1 MITLS
6 YDKGPTRGVFSDGQE
21 KKWSSSN
28 LNFKVFLQAFLLDGS
43 EVWELTSDPYVM
55 DNGWLEGMP
64 EIRPEE
70 EDAVAAKEEQNAL
83 ETDDFGHG
91 GAI

>member
-1 MITLS
+1 
-6 YDKGPTRGVFSDGQE
+6 
-21 KKWSSSN
+21 
-28 LNFKVFLQAFLLDGS
+28 
-43 EVWELTSDPYVM
+43 
-55 DNGWLEGMP
+55 MP